1 MLYFTIFSLGQKII
15 QMFFE
20 RNEDAIGEVDSK
32 YRRYLKYISINIL
45 KDEYL
50 ADEVIDEVYLKAWN
64 LIPPQKPDSLKAYL
78 AKITRTLSIN
88 VIEQRRALKR
98 GAGEYP
104 GCLDEMDSVISD
116 ENISDIDESLDLR
129 DIINSF
135 LRSLGYEERCI
146 FIRRYWY
153 FNSVK
158 EIAKGYSISESK
170 VKISLMR
177 TRKKLRKRL
186 EKEGIKYE

>member
-1 MLYFTIFSLGQKII
+1 MIDEKII

-45 KDEYL
+45 KDECL

-104 GCLDEMDSVISD
+104 VCLDEMDSVISD
-116 ENISDIDESLDLR
+116 KNISDINESLDLR
-129 DIINSF
+129 NIINLF
-135 LRSLGYEERCI
+135 VRSLGEEERCI